1 MLSGLNAGLPC
12 KIGVCRG
19 VAARYTC
26 ASPTG
31 NYSMTAEVSSRF
43 TSAAASDL
51 SRRRLAIGFMNW
63 AHALDHFVI
72 LIYPTVV
79 IELAVIYG
87 RTYASLI
94 ALATASFVAFGLFSL
109 PAGLLADRWSRRNMM
124 VGFYVGCGL
133 SLIGAA
139 LAPSLVGLGIALFM
153 LGVFAA
159 IYHPVGTAMILE
171 NATQRGR
178 TMAFNGVCGNLGVS
192 LAAGITAALTAA
204 FTWRGA
210 FLVPG
215 LICVLTGA
223 IYFWLVP
230 DEQKHAAARSTS
242 PDVSLSNT
250 SAAMIFGLFVVVAL
264 SAGLVFNTISIS
276 LPKIVDERVGNG
288 ISLVEVGGL
297 TTAVFLCGAVAQIT
311 VGRLVER
318 FPLHI
323 LFAISAVMQF
333 AGVVWAAYAAG
344 ASLLFA
350 LAFTMAAIYGQITLN
365 DLVIARYTADA
376 WRGRVYA
383 VRYFLTFMVSGVA
396 VSMIAFLYGRG
407 GFDLV
412 LDATALI
419 ALGFLV
425 AVLLIAL
432 IANGVEKTRVVQ
444 QPAE

>member
-1 MLSGLNAGLPC
+1 
-12 KIGVCRG
+12 
-19 VAARYTC
+19 
-26 ASPTG
+26 
-31 NYSMTAEVSSRF
+31 MTTEVSTTERF
-43 TSAAASDL
+43 AAADTEE
-51 SRRRLAIGFMNW
+51 SRRRLSIGFMNW
-63 AHALDHFVI
+63 AHAIDHFVI

-79 IELAVIYG
+79 IELQAAYG
-87 RTYASLI
+87 ESYSTLI

-109 PAGLLADRWSRRNMM
+109 PAGWLGDRWSRRDLMAA
-124 VGFYVGCGL
+124 FYIGCGL
-133 SLIGAA
+133 SLVAA
-139 LAPSLVGLGIALFM
+139 AFAPSLVWLGVALFA
-153 LGVFAA
+153 LGMFAA

-178 TMAFNGVCGNLGVS
+178 TMAFNGVCGNIGVS

-204 FTWRGA
+204 FSWRGA

-215 LICVLTGA
+215 VICLATGA

-230 DEQKHAAARSTS
+230 SEANHTVKRSGSADVTLSPMTAAA
-242 PDVSLSNT
+242 
-250 SAAMIFGLFVVVAL
+250 IFGLFMVVAL

-288 ISLVEVGGL
+288 ISLVMVGGL

-323 LFAISAVMQF
+323 LFAISAVTQF
-333 AGVVWAAYAAG
+333 TGVVWAAYAG
-344 ASLLFA
+344 GISLLFA

-396 VSMIAFLYGRG
+396 VSMIALLYGRG
-407 GFDLV
+407 GFNLV
-412 LDATALI
+412 LGATAVI

-425 AVLLIAL
+425 AVLAIAL
-432 IANGVEKTRVVQ
+432 IANGVEKEKTRAT